1 MECNDTHLKV
11 TAKQF
16 GFVEMHLLGV
26 DLLTSLPFH
35 FVSTSIYYR
44 GGFRRTGASS
54 WHNIILGSVVGAISG
69 YYIFAQPLKDYWE
82 EQRQRP
88 HTDKGSMIAAAGQNS
103 K

>member
-1 MECNDTHLKV
+1 MSRIDGFKRMIGLK
-11 TAKQF
+11 
-16 GFVEMHLLGV
+16 
-26 DLLTSLPFH
+26 
-35 FVSTSIYYR
+35 